1 MFLNK
6 INVKAV
12 SSISSKV
19 SKNELHISYVV
30 LLGFILFRF
39 VILYPL
45 YCLLDEVSQS
55 SVKLFYF
62 IQVLKIIKRDE

>member
-12 SSISSKV
+12 SSICSKV
-19 SKNELHISYVV
+19 SKNGLHISYVA
-30 LLGFILFRF
+30 LLGFILFRI

-45 YCLLDEVSQS
+45 YCLLDGVSQS
-55 SVKLFYF
+55 SVQLFYF
-62 IQVLKIIKRDE
+62 I